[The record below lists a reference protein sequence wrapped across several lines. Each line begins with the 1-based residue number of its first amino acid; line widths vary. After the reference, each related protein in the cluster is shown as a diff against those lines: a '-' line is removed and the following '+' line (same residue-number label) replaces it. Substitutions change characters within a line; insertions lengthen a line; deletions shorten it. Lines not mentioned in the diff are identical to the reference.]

1 MTLPNDCRL
10 VVCDSKRAQECL
22 DMCKAILADIAAKN
36 PSWYLIDETD
46 DEYRALFSSP
56 ECFALGIEAP
66 DGTLAGCGVASY
78 RAEEL
83 ERFRPYVPAEDF
95 AVPGRVGYVEF
106 IQVALGRRGY
116 GFQRVFFQELEKI
129 LVDRGA
135 KYLTS
140 VVSPDNKY
148 SLANFHKEGY
158 REVGRYIHQRTGYP
172 RLIMIKNV

>member
-10 VVCDSKRAQECL
+10 VVCDAKRAQECL
-22 DMCKAILADIAAKN
+22 DMCKAILADIADKT
-36 PSWYLIDETD
+36 PSLYLIDETD

-78 RAEEL
+78 RAAEL
-83 ERFRPYVPAEDF
+83 ERFRAFIPEEDF
-95 AVPGRVGYVEF
+95 SVPRRVGYVEF
-106 IQVALGRRGY
+106 IQVALGYRGR

-129 LVDRGA
+129 LVERVA

-140 VVSPDNKY
+140 VVSPDNKH
-148 SLANFHKEGY
+148 SLANFHSEGY
-158 REVGRYIHQRTGYP
+158 REVGRYIHRRTGYP

>member
-22 DMCKAILADIAAKN
+22 DMCKAILADVAATN

-46 DEYRALFSSP
+46 DEYRALFSNP

-66 DGTLAGCGVASY
+66 DGTLAGCGAASY

-106 IQVALGRRGY
+106 IQVALGCRGC
-116 GFQRVFFQELEKI
+116 GFQRVLFQELEKI

-158 REVGRYIHQRTGYP
+158 REVGRYVHQRTGYP